1 MILTKYLLNQLKE
14 KATKKKG
21 KLLKII
27 NLLQMTIE
35 MLFLNGDWSIDS
47 NYVLLRFWQ
56 NLGR

>member
-1 MILTKYLLNQLKE
+1 MILTKYLLYQLKE

-27 NLLQMTIE
+27 KLLQMKIE
-35 MLFLNGDWSIDS
+35 MLFLNGDRSIDS
-47 NYVLLRFWQ
+47 NYVLIRFWQ